1 MSAALARIEPL
12 RLRVHRTPLI
22 LRITHWL
29 NALAVVL
36 MIGSGW
42 RIYNWYPALPFGFAF
57 PVWASLGGDPHV
69 TQGLSGE
76 DGLANALAWHFGAM
90 WLLAVN
96 FAVYLAYGVFSGHF
110 RRDLLPVGPRG
121 FIRDFAAAARGKLA
135 HRLGE
140 QNAVQ
145 KAFYWGVM
153 LAIVVMLLSGLGIWK
168 PVQFSGLTWL
178 FGGYEFARVV
188 HFLGM
193 SAIMA
198 FIVVHVALAL
208 LVPKTLQSMVTGIAT
223 EPADEGGRR

>member
-1 MSAALARIEPL
+1 MSAAIGRIAPR

-29 NALAVVL
+29 NALAIVI

-42 RIYNWYPALPFGFAF
+42 RIYNWYPALPLDWQF
-57 PVWASLGGDPHV
+57 PVWLSLGGDPHV

-90 WLLAVN
+90 WLLALS
-96 FAVYLAYGVFSGHF
+96 FAVYLGYGVLSGHF
-110 RRDLLPVGPRG
+110 RRDLLPVGPAS
-121 FIRDFAAAARGKLA
+121 FLRDFLAAARGRLA

-145 KAFYWGVM
+145 KTFYWGVM
-153 LAIVVMLLSGLGIWK
+153 LAIVVMLLSGLSIWK
-168 PVQFSGLTWL
+168 PVQFGFLTAL
-178 FGGYEFARVV
+178 FGGYEIARVI

-193 SAIMA
+193 AAIVG
-198 FIVVHVALAL
+198 FLVVHVALAL

-223 EPADEGGRR
+223 EPVDEGVSP